1 MTKVE
6 ERITNQVKENGVLME
21 FLGVDNVERLKRE
34 ITDAIIRQV
43 INDLHESYDYIISPD
58 DIVDDFYKD
67 IIETAKE
74 KIRPEVEKKLYEKT
88 MAKLGLEDWLFR
100 RISMQLQREM
110 TNLSLED
117 LCELMCGG
125 VEEDCDDDE
134 EEDVDDRARVWTV

>member
-67 IIETAKE
+67 IVETAKE
-74 KIRPEVEKKLYEKT
+74 KIRAEVEKKLYEKT
-88 MAKLGLEDWLFR
+88 MAKLGLED
-100 RISMQLQREM
+100 
-110 TNLSLED
+110 
-117 LCELMCGG
+117 
-125 VEEDCDDDE
+125 
-134 EEDVDDRARVWTV
+134 

>member
-67 IIETAKE
+67 IVETAKE

-88 MAKLGLEDWLFR
+88 MAKLGLED
-100 RISMQLQREM
+100 
-110 TNLSLED
+110 
-117 LCELMCGG
+117 
-125 VEEDCDDDE
+125 
-134 EEDVDDRARVWTV
+134 